1 MKVHDIPKFARQN
14 SNLSIFVY
22 SYETK
27 YNGILKTTEYN
38 IYPLYKSI
46 RKQELENLKVIDS
59 FYITH
64 EESAHYCWIKNLS
77 RLVSN
82 QISKHNQKKY
92 ICRSCFSHYYS
103 QENLKEH
110 EEYCNSSYTKPGTE
124 PVPLL
129 LLISR

>member
-82 QISKHNQKKY
+82 QISKHNEKKY
-92 ICRSCFSHYYS
+92 ICRSCFSHY
-103 QENLKEH
+103 
-110 EEYCNSSYTKPGTE
+110 
-124 PVPLL
+124 
-129 LLISR
+129 